1 MPIPYQPGEALTCG
15 QIRELD
21 VLAIEHVGV
30 PGIVLME
37 NAGRAVAEFV
47 YSLLANPRAERV
59 VVLCGPGNNG
69 GDGFVV
75 ARHLANAEVDVAC
88 LLAAPRDRY
97 KGDAATNLGI
107 LERMDL
113 PLLDAASD
121 SRANFSSASGAG
133 ASTGAVQALS
143 GPDSAPLPSPILD
156 AMQRADVIL
165 DALLGTGSKGAPR
178 GAIARLVEGANRLD
192 RPRRIAIDVP
202 TGLDA
207 DAGEPAAPCFAAHA
221 TVTLVAAKVGFSN
234 PKARRVLGRVVVAD
248 IGAPHRLI
256 PGRGGLSAGGTVC
269 GG

>member
-1 MPIPYQPGEALTCG
+1 MPIPYEPGEALTCG

-37 NAGRAVAEFV
+37 NAGRSVAEFV
-47 YSLLANPRAERV
+47 YSLLANPHAERV
-59 VVLCGPGNNG
+59 VILCGPGNNG

-88 LLAAPRDRY
+88 VLAVRRDRH

-113 PLLDAASD
+113 PLLDA
-121 SRANFSSASGAG
+121 SSALPAG
-133 ASTGAVQALS
+133 DT
-143 GPDSAPLPSPILD
+143 LPAPILEHL
-156 AMQRADVIL
+156 QCADLIV
-165 DALLGTGSKGAPR
+165 DALLGTGSKGTPR
-178 GAIARLVEGANRLD
+178 GVLASLVEAANRLE
-192 RPRRIAIDVP
+192 RPRRIAIDLP

-207 DAGEPAAPCFAAHA
+207 DSGEPADPCFAAHA
-221 TVTLVAAKVGFSN
+221 TVTLVAAKVGFSS
-234 PKARRVLGRVVVAD
+234 PGARRVLGRVIVAD

-256 PGRGGLSAGGTVC
+256 PGRKLFSDGA
-269 GG
+269 